1 MENETTTPSAEF
13 FKELAAAQS
22 EFGTVRKN
30 RTNPATHSEY
40 ADLQSVFDAVKP
52 ALNKH
57 GFFIYQR
64 VTTNADSV
72 SAETFLAHA
81 SGQTLSSGPFT
92 VPSAGLM
99 NRGTNAAQAIGS
111 ARTYACRYSVVSF
124 LCLTADDDDDGNAAN
139 AKPQSEFVLT
149 QDMVDAAKRVAAGGV
164 AAYKA
169 YYEAQSTELKTALSK
184 SGWHRDCY
192 NIAKKADAGAAS

>member
-124 LCLTADDDDDGNAAN
+124 LCLTADDDDDGNAA
-139 AKPQSEFVLT
+139 AATPAPLPQLAQGVK
-149 QDMVDAAKRVAAGGV
+149 DAAARCASKGT
-164 AAYKA
+164 KA
-169 YYEAQSTELKTALSK
+169 YQEFFQSQSLEDRKALIDLGIHESLKVV
-184 SGWHRDCY
+184 
-192 NIAKKADAGAAS
+192 AKQADAGAAA